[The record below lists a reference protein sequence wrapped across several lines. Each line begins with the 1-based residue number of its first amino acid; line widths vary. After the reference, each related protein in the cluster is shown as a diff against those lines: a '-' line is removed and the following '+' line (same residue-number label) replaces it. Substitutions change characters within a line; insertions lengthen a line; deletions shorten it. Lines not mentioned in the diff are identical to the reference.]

1 MSEEL
6 YLGVELTAGKRPW
19 TLVALDGDLRIAE
32 KRSGPMDSV
41 LGFIEPLP
49 SAVVAVDAPAAPNR
63 GLMRQA
69 AVRRSLGLT
78 ARGKRWAD
86 WRVCEVELRRR
97 NLRLYN
103 TPSTVRAAPAWMRA
117 GFAFYRRLADF
128 GYTALVERASPAA
141 RLHIEVHPHACFAV
155 LLGRRPVLK
164 SGLEGR
170 MQRQMVLY
178 MEGIDLP
185 NPTDA
190 FEAITRQTILQ
201 GRWPLDDL
209 LEHDELDA
217 LAGAYTAY
225 LVRQRPGRISQVGER
240 QEGLITLPADEL
252 LDFYA

>member
-97 NLRLYN
+97 NLRLYH
-103 TPSTVRAAPAWMRA
+103 TPSGAREAPAWMRA
-117 GFAFYRRLADF
+117 GFDFYRRLESLGF
-128 GYTALVERASPAA
+128 SALVERSPQAA
-141 RLHIEVHPHACFAV
+141 RLHLEVHPYACFAV
-155 LLGRRPVLK
+155 LLGRRPISK

-170 MQRQMVLY
+170 MQRQMALY
-178 MEGIDLP
+178 LEGIDLP
-185 NPTDA
+185 NPTDV
-190 FEAITRQTILQ
+190 FETITRQTILQ
-201 GRWPLDDL
+201 GRWALDDL
-209 LEHDELDA
+209 MGHDELDA
-217 LAGAYTAY
+217 LSGAYTAY
-225 LVRQRPGRISQVGER
+225 LARQRPGRISRVGER
-240 QEGLITLPADEL
+240 DEGLITLPADEL
-252 LDFYA
+252 LEFYP